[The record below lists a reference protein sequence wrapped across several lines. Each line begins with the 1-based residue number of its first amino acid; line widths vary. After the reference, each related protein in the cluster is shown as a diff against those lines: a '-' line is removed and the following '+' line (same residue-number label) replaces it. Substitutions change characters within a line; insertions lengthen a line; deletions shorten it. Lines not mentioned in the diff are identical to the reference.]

1 MRELAMVTLVGEAT
15 HMGRQVLVPLGCHTR
30 DLVTRLVMGFAEC
43 IARGEASGNIRP
55 NFLDELRFYNDLE
68 VLRKQAELLADN
80 R

>member
-1 MRELAMVTLVGEAT
+1 
-15 HMGRQVLVPLGCHTR
+15 
-30 DLVTRLVMGFAEC
+30 MGFAEC